1 MIYTPLSTYVRTNE
15 LPLNA
20 TASPAQEGQALVRS
34 FTGETF
40 GAAISNNNA
49 GENFLGFLI
58 AQVSAVPFLQLT
70 AVKTERFTLPS
81 SPMTIQLSQAAIS
94 SATTFVYD
102 VTSSAATVADSV
114 SAAGLVTLTTNG
126 TANHVY
132 DITYRYNLT
141 ALQAQSLNGSVV
153 VGGWNG
159 LITGTVS
166 VLIAGRIYTDQFDTG
181 KNWMA
186 ATAVKT
192 GLAGIVT
199 DQTGSGATLNASV
212 IATPSTTFPF
222 LGLEF
227 SAY

>member
-1 MIYTPLSTYVRTNE
+1 MIYTPLSTYFRTNE
-15 LPLNA
+15 LPLNS
-20 TASPAQEGQALVRS
+20 TASPAQEGQCLVRS

-81 SPMTIQLSQAAIS
+81 SPLTLTMSQTPLGS
-94 SATTFVYD
+94 SSTFVYD
-102 VTSSAATVADSV
+102 VTSSAATTADSV
-114 SAAGLVTLTTNG
+114 SGNVVTLTTNG

-132 DITYRYNLT
+132 DVTYRYNLT
-141 ALQAQSLNGSVV
+141 ALQAQSLNGSTV

-159 LITGTVS
+159 LVTGTVS

-212 IATPSTTFPF
+212 IATPSTTFPY